1 MILDGYTNDDKLK
14 NIIDLI
20 KVVDIF
26 DFYKA
31 FKNKLSNL
39 IDSDENN
46 MFFILFS
53 KLIQISLN
61 IFILY

>member
-1 MILDGYTNDDKLK
+1 MILDGYTNGDKLK